1 MANKVLSIKMDEK
14 DIERLRKYYEVL
26 VKTGFLPSKTMSLNA
41 FYKHLLLD
49 YLEDDVCSAFATY
62 SNYGILPKCMNPEN
76 MDDNE
81 SFKLNNTYNLNAETF
96 EIYKKCVK
104 EALGRSIDEMK
115 ENAEIFNEVVQAD
128 ICVRDGWMYEWE
140 CIPRM
145 DMDEKSPSFW
155 EGKAFETI
163 DLQAQDYRENEMS
176 GEIAMIERSSIP
188 EELKQKLINEINEY
202 EEKRRQNHSIRR
214 GYGKL

>member
-1 MANKVLSIKMDEK
+1 MPNKVLSIKMDEK

-26 VKTGFLPSKTMSLNA
+26 VKSGFLPSKTMSLNA

-49 YLEDDVCSAFATY
+49 YLEDDVCKAFATY
-62 SNYGILPKCMNPEN
+62 SNYGIMPRCINPEN

-81 SFKLNNTYNLNAETF
+81 SFTLNNTYNLSAEAF
-96 EIYKKCVK
+96 ELYKKCVK

-128 ICVRDGWMYEWE
+128 IFVKDGWMYEWE

-145 DMDEKSPSFW
+145 DLDEKSTSFW
-155 EGKAFETI
+155 ENKVFEAI
-163 DLQAQDYRENEMS
+163 DLQARDYRENETDD
-176 GEIAMIERSSIP
+176 EIAMIEKSSIP
-188 EELKQKLINEINEY
+188 EELKQKLIIEINEY
-202 EEKRRQNHSIRR
+202 EEKRKQNYCIIQ
-214 GYGKL
+214 GYNKI